1 MAYGRI
7 YSIHDLWKR
16 RFVYVGQT
24 RVIGDRRPHGDKM
37 GPAWSNPKHQG
48 RYIYCFE
55 REWEDVADDQLDRAE
70 AQFIARR
77 QTFLKHFPGGL
88 NLTPGG
94 NVAHQPF
101 KIPLPPK
108 PKPAK
113 LRVLDPLVKEQRR
126 TRILAIAAESRK
138 NPKVIDKIRESMIR
152 VNADTN
158 MRELR
163 QKASLKAFQDESVK
177 SKHLAALRAYWDKRN
192 LAA

>member
-1 MAYGRI
+1 MTFGSADLSMWGKLASSVIVAHTETRWDLLGVIPSTKGVTYIASRESGRMLPTI
-7 YSIHDLWKR
+7 NWIELR
-16 RFVYVGQT
+16 
-24 RVIGDRRPHGDKM
+24 
-37 GPAWSNPKHQG
+37 
-48 RYIYCFE
+48 
-55 REWEDVADDQLDRAE
+55 
-70 AQFIARR
+70 
-77 QTFLKHFPGGL
+77 LKHFPGGL